1 MTNSKMT
8 NVDEFV
14 KNLIAR
20 FLQEENEFLTLC
32 CKRAADISIFRQ
44 NQHKAT
50 APYGFEW
57 AIQTSLSYFLST
69 DKQIPKTLKIGKKT
83 CYDSDL
89 SKYKKYDLYFSLP
102 NLSCDVV
109 LELKTIALG
118 SGSAK
123 SYIETDVK
131 KLFPKDAVPY
141 ILVCSYPDSAKDF
154 PSLQNA
160 VIVITDDM
168 PENFKYCVYRITK
181 A

>member
-1 MTNSKMT
+1 MKNI
-8 NVDEFV
+8 DEFI

-20 FLQEENEFLTLC
+20 FLQQENEFLTLC
-32 CKRAADISIFRQ
+32 CKRAAEISVFRQ

-57 AIQTSLSYFLST
+57 AIQTSLSYFLSG

-118 SGSAK
+118 YGSSK
-123 SYIETDVK
+123 SHIETDVK
-131 KLFPKDAVPY
+131 KLYPKNAVPY
-141 ILVCSYPDSAKDF
+141 VLVCSYPGSAQNF
-154 PSLQNA
+154 PSFQDA
-160 VIVITDDM
+160 EKVTAGDM
-168 PENFKYCVYRITK
+168 PENFKYCVYRINK
-181 A
+181 V